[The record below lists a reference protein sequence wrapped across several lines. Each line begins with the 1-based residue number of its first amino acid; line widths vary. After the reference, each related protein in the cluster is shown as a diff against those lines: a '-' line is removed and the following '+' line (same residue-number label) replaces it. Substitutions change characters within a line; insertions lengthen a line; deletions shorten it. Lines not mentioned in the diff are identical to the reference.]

1 MLKNLSRFNLLYCL
15 FIIVWGA
22 WVRLSDSGD
31 GCGQHWPLCDGEVIP
46 ASVDL
51 KKWTE
56 FFHRATSGLFG
67 LSVLWQVGL
76 SWKKLGARH
85 PACVSAWCAAILT
98 LIEALIGAF
107 LVKKGLVAESR
118 EPLRILVMSLHL
130 VNTFLLLAALTMADF
145 WKNASFK
152 CPKAPGFYD
161 LMGIVL
167 LLVVAALGAMA
178 SLAHDWFPSANL
190 LQGLAA
196 DFDPQ
201 KHWLVRVRIFHPL
214 VAILTTVFLFVGTC
228 YRREHGNSRESF
240 IFLILLAGQ
249 LFVGVLNWALM
260 APPWSALLH
269 LVLADLIWIGFIRQ
283 VCCVCKGS
291 TGPPLGSQYIHDN

>member
-1 MLKNLSRFNLLYCL
+1 MLKKLTRFNLLYCL

-46 ASVDL
+46 GSVDL

-67 LSVLWQVGL
+67 LGVLWQASL
-76 SWKKLGARH
+76 SWKKLGIRH
-85 PACVSAWCAAILT
+85 PACVSAWCAAVLT

-118 EPLRILVMSLHL
+118 EPLRIVVMSLHL
-130 VNTFLLLAALTMADF
+130 VNTFLLLAALTVADF
-145 WKNASFK
+145 WRNILSPESGLSCKW
-152 CPKAPGFYD
+152 PKAYD
-161 LMGIVL
+161 LVGIVL
-167 LLVVAALGAMA
+167 LLIVASLGAMA
-178 SLAHDWFPSANL
+178 ALAHDWFPSANL
-190 LQGLAA
+190 YQGLAA

-214 VAILTTVFLFVGTC
+214 VAVLTTLFLFVRTC
-228 YRREHGNSRESF
+228 YRREFGRSRESF
-240 IFLILLAGQ
+240 IFLLLLAGQ
-249 LFVGVLNWALM
+249 LFVGVLNWVLLSPA
-260 APPWSALLH
+260 WSALLH

-283 VCCVCKGS
+283 ICHNYQAKTFQTS
-291 TGPPLGSQYIHDN
+291 L